1 MKKPDLLLRQND
13 YLWDLYTKKEEYGT
27 IQLDRYGR
35 FSSQSS
41 SQKKIE
47 SPEISQ
53 FLFEQGWVPEYPDNK
68 KFAVC
73 LTHDV
78 DEIYPPWHHM
88 FSSCISSLMKF
99 RLRECNNQW
108 LWKFKGK
115 ESSPYWNF
123 REIMNLERKYD
134 AKSTFYFL
142 ATDRDVLRFRYSLDD
157 LKDELGFIHDSG
169 WEIGLHGG
177 YYSYDNADEII
188 KEKKR
193 IELLIN
199 SEITGYRSHYL
210 RFRVPDTWK
219 VLIEAGFTYDST
231 FGYADRMGFRNGTC
245 YPFNPYDVQE
255 KKELDI
261 LEIQMN
267 SMDTTLFDTSRNYQD
282 AWMRMKHLIDTVMGY
297 NGVITINWHS
307 TAFNC
312 PFMAQREQMYK
323 DILEYCYQKN
333 AWMTNGSDLVQWW
346 EKIIN
351 IP

>member
-282 AWMRMKHLIDTVMGY
+282 RWMRMKHLIDTVMGY

-333 AWMTNGSDLVQWW
+333 AWMTNGSDLAQWW